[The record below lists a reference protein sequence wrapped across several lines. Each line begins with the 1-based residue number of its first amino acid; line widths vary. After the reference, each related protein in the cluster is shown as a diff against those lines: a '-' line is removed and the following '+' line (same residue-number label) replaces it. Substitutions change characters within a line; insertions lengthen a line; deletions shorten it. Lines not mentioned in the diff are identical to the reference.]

1 MATEFLQQAI
11 NFMEEHILEDIGYV
25 DAAKAVGMSGYSFHR
40 VFSFTVGMTANEYI
54 RSRRLSL
61 AGQELRDGGI
71 SVLDAAL
78 KYGYESPESFTKAF
92 AKFHGSTPRQAKGAG
107 ATLRLFEPLM
117 IKITIGGGSMLEYRI
132 EHKES
137 MRFVVVKRAFDNETL
152 MDAQGHSIPEFW
164 DECREKGMIEPAR
177 ELHPE
182 GKRDL
187 YGLCGPVKKSE
198 TEFYYGIGV
207 RDSGRIGELTKAGEY
222 DIWETESADY
232 AVFKCKGPDGGCIG
246 EAWDRFFK
254 EFCPQT
260 GYTQTGQPDFELYY
274 EQGEPGVFC
283 ELWVP
288 VRKGWDS

>member
-1 MATEFLQQAI
+1 MGMELLQKAI

-25 DAAKAVGMSGYSFHR
+25 DAAKAVHMSGYSFHR

-54 RSRRLSL
+54 RKRRLSL
-61 AGQELRDGGI
+61 AGQELREGDI

-92 AKFHGSTPRQAKGAG
+92 AKFHGSTPRQVKGGG
-107 ATLRLFEPLM
+107 AALRLFDPLM

-132 EHKES
+132 EHRES
-137 MRFVVVKRAFDNETL
+137 MRFIVVKRAFNNESL
-152 MDAQGHSIPEFW
+152 LDQDWRGIPEFW
-164 DECREKGMIEPAR
+164 TECAEKGLIER
-177 ELHPE
+177 LKGLCPE
-182 GKRDL
+182 GTRDL
-187 YGLCGPVKKSE
+187 YGLCGPVRKSE

-207 RDSGRIGELTKAGEY
+207 RDSGRIGELPKDGGY
-222 DIWETESADY
+222 VIWETEPAEY
-232 AVFKCKGPDGGCIG
+232 AVFKCRGADGECLG

-260 GYTQTGQPDFELYY
+260 GYSQTDSPDFELYY
-274 EQGEPGVFC
+274 EKGEPGVFC

-288 VRKGWDS
+288 VEKL

>member
-1 MATEFLQQAI
+1 MTTEFLQQAI
-11 NFMEEHILEDIGYV
+11 NFMEAHILEDISYV
-25 DAAKAVGMSGYSFHR
+25 EAAKAVGMSGYSFHR

-61 AGQELRDGGI
+61 AGQELREGGI

-92 AKFHGSTPRQAKGAG
+92 AKFHGSTPRQAKGKG
-107 ATLRLFEPLM
+107 AALRFFDPLV

-132 EHKES
+132 EHRES

-152 MDAQGHSIPEFW
+152 LDAQGRSIPEFW
-164 DECREKGMIEPAR
+164 AECTEKGLIEPMKDLCPAGR
-177 ELHPE
+177 
-182 GKRDL
+182 RDL
-187 YGLCGPVKKSE
+187 YGICGPMRASE
-198 TEFYYGIGV
+198 TGFFYGIGV
-207 RDSGRIGELTKAGEY
+207 LDSGSMDEGEY
-222 DIWETESADY
+222 DLWETEPADY
-232 AVFKCKGPDGGCIG
+232 AVFKCKGPDGECIG

-260 GYTQTGQPDFELYY
+260 GYTQTDQPDFELYY

-288 VRKGWDS
+288 VRKG